1 MIYPALQG
9 RQTGSFGHGCS
20 HMLTENN
27 MAMDTACIREAL
39 IVPIHPKATVSASIT
54 DAAAQVGL

>member
-1 MIYPALQG
+1 
-9 RQTGSFGHGCS
+9 
-20 HMLTENN
+20 MLTENN
-27 MAMDTACIREAL
+27 MAIDTACIREAL